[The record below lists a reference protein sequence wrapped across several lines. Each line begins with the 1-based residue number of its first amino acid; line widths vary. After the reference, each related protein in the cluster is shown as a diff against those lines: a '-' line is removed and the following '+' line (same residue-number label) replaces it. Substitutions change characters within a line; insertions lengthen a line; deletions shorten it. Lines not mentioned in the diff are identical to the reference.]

1 MKSSSTDLILPIL
14 QQHLGTDITIAR
26 VDATSGGCINQ
37 TSTVTLADGS
47 RYFLKV
53 NQGGLLEMFAAE
65 VDGLNAIRAS
75 ASLRAPEPLGYGVQG
90 QQAYLLLEYL
100 PLQNHGDQPQAGT
113 QLATLHRHTAAQHGW
128 FRNNTIGASPQR
140 NPQTHD
146 WVQFWQQER
155 LGFQLERARHN
166 GYPHRSYEQGLR
178 LKESIGALFND
189 YQPVASLLHGDLWGG
204 NLAYLPDGSPVIY
217 DPAVYYG
224 DRETDLAMTE
234 LFGGFGA
241 DFYAAYNAAWALD
254 SGYAVRKT
262 LYNLYHILN
271 HFNLF
276 GGGYGEQA
284 ARMTEKI
291 LAEIG

>member
-1 MKSSSTDLILPIL
+1 MKSSSTDLILPML
-14 QQHLGTDITIAR
+14 QQHLGTSIAIAR
-26 VDATSGGCINQ
+26 VDAVSGGCINQ

-53 NQGGLLEMFAAE
+53 NQASLLEMFVAE
-65 VDGLNAIRAS
+65 ADGLHAIRAS
-75 ASLRAPEPLGYGVQG
+75 ASLRAPEPLGCGVQG

-100 PLQNHGDQPQAGT
+100 PLQAHGDQQQAGA
-113 QLATLHRHTAAQHGW
+113 QLAALHRHTAAQHGW
-128 FRNNTIGASPQR
+128 FRSNTIGASPQR
-140 NPQTHD
+140 NTQTHD

-155 LGFQLERARHN
+155 LGFQLERARRN
-166 GYPHRSYEQGLR
+166 GYPPRSYEQGLR
-178 LKESIGALFND
+178 LKAGIGALFAD
-189 YQPVASLLHGDLWGG
+189 YQPLASLLHGDLWGG
-204 NLAYLPDGSPVIY
+204 NLAYLPDGSPVVF

-241 DFYAAYNAAWALD
+241 NFYAVYNEAWRLNQ
-254 SGYAVRKT
+254 GYAVRKT

-284 ARMTEKI
+284 AGMTEKL

>member
-1 MKSSSTDLILPIL
+1 MKSSSTDLILSML
-14 QQHLGTDITIAR
+14 QQQLGSGIAIAR

-37 TSTVTLADGS
+37 TSTVTLADDS

-53 NQGGLLEMFAAE
+53 NQGSLLEMFAAE
-65 VDGLNAIRAS
+65 ADGLNAIRAS
-75 ASLRAPEPLGYGVQG
+75 SSLHAPEPLGYGVQG

-100 PLQNHGDQPQAGT
+100 PLQEHGDQQQAGA
-113 QLATLHRHTAAQHGW
+113 QLAALHLHTAAQHGW
-128 FRNNTIGASPQR
+128 FRSNTIGASPQR
-140 NPQTHD
+140 NTQTHD
-146 WVQFWQQER
+146 WVEFWQQER
-155 LGFQLERARHN
+155 LGFQLERARRN
-166 GYPHRSYEQGLR
+166 GYPPRSYEQGLR
-178 LKESIGALFND
+178 LKEGIGALFTD

-204 NLAYLPDGSPVIY
+204 NLAYLPDGSPVVY

-224 DRETDLAMTE
+224 DRETDLAMSE
-234 LFGGFGA
+234 LFGGFGV

-276 GGGYGEQA
+276 GSGYGE
-284 ARMTEKI
+284 
-291 LAEIG
+291 

>member
-1 MKSSSTDLILPIL
+1 MKSSNTNLILTIL
-14 QQHLGTDITIAR
+14 QRHLGESVALQQLEA
-26 VDATSGGCINQ
+26 VGGGCINQ

-47 RYFLKV
+47 RYFLKL
-53 NQGGLLEMFAAE
+53 NQASLLEMFAAE
-65 VDGLNAIRAS
+65 TDGLHAIRSS

-100 PLQNHGDQPQAGT
+100 PLHNHGHP
-113 QLATLHRHTAAQHGW
+113 QLAGEQLAAMHRHTATQHGW
-128 FRNNTIGASPQR
+128 FRSNTIGASPQR
-140 NPQTHD
+140 NTQHSD
-146 WVQFWQQER
+146 WITFWQQER
-155 LGFQLERARHN
+155 LGFQLVMARRN
-166 GYPHRSYEQGLR
+166 GYPSRAYEQGLR
-178 LKESIGALFND
+178 LQASLGALFTD

-204 NLAYLPDGSPVIY
+204 NLAYLPDGSPVVY

-241 DFYAAYNAAWALD
+241 EFYAAYNAVWALD
-254 SGYAVRKT
+254 QGYAVRKT

-284 ARMTEKI
+284 ARMTTAL
-291 LAEIG
+291 LATI

>member
-1 MKSSSTDLILPIL
+1 MKSSSVDLILPML
-14 QQHLGTDITIAR
+14 QQHLGTGIAIAR
-26 VDATSGGCINQ
+26 VDAANGGCINQ

-53 NQGGLLEMFAAE
+53 NQGSLLEMFAAE

-75 ASLRAPEPLGYGVQG
+75 TSLCAPEPLGYGVQG

-100 PLQNHGDQPQAGT
+100 PLQNHGNQRQAGT
-113 QLATLHRHTAAQHGW
+113 QLAALHRHIAAQHGW

-140 NPQTHD
+140 NIQTHN

-155 LGFQLERARHN
+155 LGFQLERARRN
-166 GYPHRSYEQGLR
+166 GYPHRAYEQSLR
-178 LKESIGALFND
+178 LKENIGALFSD

-204 NLAYLPDGSPVIY
+204 NLAYLPDGSPVVY

-254 SGYAVRKT
+254 QGYVVRKT

-276 GGGYGEQA
+276 GSSYGEQA
-284 ARMTEKI
+284 ARMTEA
-291 LAEIG
+291 LLTEI

>member
-53 NQGGLLEMFAAE
+53 NQGSLLEMFAAE
-65 VDGLNAIRAS
+65 ADGLNAIRAS

-100 PLQNHGDQPQAGT
+100 PLQERGDQPQAGT
-113 QLATLHRHTAAQHGW
+113 QLAALHRHTAAQHGW

-140 NPQTHD
+140 NTQTHD

-155 LGFQLERARHN
+155 LGFQLERARRN

-178 LKESIGALFND
+178 LKEGISALFTD

-224 DRETDLAMTE
+224 DRETDIAMSE
-234 LFGGFGA
+234 LFGGFRA
-241 DFYAAYNAAWALD
+241 DFYTAYNAAWALD
-254 SGYAVRKT
+254 AGYAVRKT